1 MSFLDAVFP
10 PGENGMPWVVDGDK
24 RRVSTN
30 APSQVFALNA
40 TPLSLRCQL
49 VTYLC
54 CELWL
59 RMQRAHRGSGPACVV
74 SAPIPFY

>member
-30 APSQVFALNA
+30 APSQVFVLNA